1 MTSVAVR
8 RHRGPI
14 RVLLADDHP
23 VVREGL
29 RAALAG
35 YVQIDVVG
43 EASDGEEAVRMA
55 EQLAPDVV
63 LMDITMP
70 RMTGLRATSELSSRV
85 PKTKVLVLTMHHSR
99 EYVVQVLRSGAR
111 GYVLKDASPIELR
124 HAIEIVASGAPF
136 FSPSISQVLVNECL
150 REARGPRRAT
160 PRLSLR
166 EREVLGH
173 IAEGASSKQIAGLL
187 GISVRTVETHRARI
201 IKKLGIRSVA
211 GLTKFAIAEGF
222 VRNPTDNLPN
232 IRD

>member
-8 RHRGPI
+8 KHRGPI

-29 RAALAG
+29 RAALLD
-35 YVQIDVVG
+35 YPHIDIVG
-43 EASDGEEAVRMA
+43 EASNGEEAVRMA

-70 RMTGLRATSELSSRV
+70 RMTGLRATSELSCKA
-85 PKTKVLVLTMHHSR
+85 PDTKVLVLTMHDSR
-99 EYVVQVLRSGAR
+99 EYVVQLLRSGAK
-111 GYVLKDASPIELR
+111 GYVLKDASPTELR

-136 FSPSISQVLVNECL
+136 FSPSISQVLVTEYL
-150 REARGPRRAT
+150 REARAPRRPT

-173 IAEGASSKQIAGLL
+173 IADGASSKQIAGFL

-211 GLTKFAIAEGF
+211 GLTKFAIAEGL
-222 VRNPTDNLPN
+222 VRSPTDNLPN